1 MIYVNNTRE
10 GCAKRVKVSGLSFHV
25 FFSRHRKPGMGSYP
39 INGIFLGD
47 EFSKVVDGAIPP
59 HYLHAPNIALSHRQ

>member
-1 MIYVNNTRE
+1 
-10 GCAKRVKVSGLSFHV
+10 
-25 FFSRHRKPGMGSYP
+25 MGSYP

-47 EFSKVVDGAIPP
+47 EFSKVVDGSIPP